1 MTTAM
6 PSLDLLRSL
15 SDEHV
20 LSALIDHPRLT
31 RTELADLTGI
41 SKPTVSESVRRLVAA
56 GLALDTGERT
66 TGRGRSG
73 AYFALSPTLA
83 GALVVSIAPDAV
95 SAECVDVRGHVQSR
109 SVRAL
114 PGTTRPATVRRALKA
129 AASEAVSHGA
139 RTPAMAVVSAADPV
153 DRASGRL
160 VHLPDSP
167 FLIGEFDP
175 VKDLDEF
182 VTGDVDVDNDVNWAA
197 RAEAVALADAG
208 EPDDFTYLHLGT
220 GLGCAVVSEGAVL
233 RGHGGL
239 AGEVAHVIT
248 CDQRGRAVTFTGFFE
263 AAGLRQLATPAVD
276 VGALIERV
284 EAGGRSAATFRASLG
299 DAVAG
304 VLTAVIALADPGLV
318 VVGGEWGK
326 HPAVLD
332 AIRDGLTRAPRGVDV
347 RAPLCVDEPALAG
360 AREHA
365 VQRLRTQLLQSV
377 R

>member
-1 MTTAM
+1 M

-20 LSALIDHPRLT
+20 LNALIDHPRLT

-56 GLALDTGERT
+56 GIVLDTGERT
-66 TGRGRSG
+66 SGRGRSG
-73 AYFALSPTLA
+73 AYFALASSLP
-83 GALVVSIAPDAV
+83 GALVVNIAPDAV
-95 SAECVDVRGHVQSR
+95 TTESVDVQGHVQSR

-114 PGTTRPATVRRALKA
+114 PGTTQPATVRRALKA
-129 AASEAVSHGA
+129 AASEVLSGQAVA
-139 RTPAMAVVSAADPV
+139 PALAVVSAADPV
-153 DRASGRL
+153 DRATGRL

-175 VKDLDEF
+175 VRELGGF
-182 VTGDVDVDNDVNWAA
+182 VAGEVVVDNDVNWAA
-197 RAEAVALADAG
+197 RAEAAHGGALDERG
-208 EPDDFTYLHLGT
+208 DFAYLHLGS
-220 GLGCAVVSEGAVL
+220 GLGCAVVADGVVL
-233 RGHGGL
+233 RGRGGL

-248 CDQRGRAVTFTGFFE
+248 CDHRGRAVTFTGFFE
-263 AAGLRQLATPAVD
+263 AAGLRRVATPAVD
-276 VGALIERV
+276 VGALIARV
-284 EAGGRSAATFRASLG
+284 EAGGRSAAAFRSSLG

-318 VVGGEWGK
+318 VVGGDWGK
-326 HPAVLD
+326 HPEVLD
-332 AIRDGLTRAPRGVDV
+332 AIRDGLSRAPRGVDV